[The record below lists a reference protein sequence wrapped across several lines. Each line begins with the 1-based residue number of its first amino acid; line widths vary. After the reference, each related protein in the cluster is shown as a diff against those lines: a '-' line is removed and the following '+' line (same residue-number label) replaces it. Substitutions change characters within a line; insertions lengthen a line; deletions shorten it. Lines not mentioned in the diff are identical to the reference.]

1 MNLTS
6 THSIGTPCQ
15 TELAAETRMAGF
27 LSTEKIR
34 RFATEAEAF
43 EEGQKLVTL
52 VRKKG
57 TQAIYGDDSMSVAQ
71 ALRMWSVEADG
82 KSKSHADKITAT
94 VKNLSSYLHEPIAR
108 VEPLTMDRWEDRRR
122 AGDVVPVCAD
132 VLSLVLSF
140 ATYHLGRCCNAGLTA
155 FQMGHTSPK
164 MVQRVYAVPAV
175 RADWKAWWKIRS
187 TECLLLGI
195 VNSRLAP
202 YCEYGQIVTL

>member
-1 MNLTS
+1 MNITS
-6 THSIGTPCQ
+6 THSIASPSQ

-108 VEPLTMDRWEDRRR
+108 VEPLTMDRWLRSLGGSETSRRCGSGMR
-122 AGDVVPVCAD
+122 GC
-132 VLSLVLSF
+132 SF
-140 ATYHLGRCCNAGLTA
+140 AGAIVRDL
-155 FQMGHTSPK
+155 SP
-164 MVQRVYAVPAV
+164 
-175 RADWKAWWKIRS
+175 RA
-187 TECLLLGI
+187 LL
-195 VNSRLAP
+195 
-202 YCEYGQIVTL
+202 